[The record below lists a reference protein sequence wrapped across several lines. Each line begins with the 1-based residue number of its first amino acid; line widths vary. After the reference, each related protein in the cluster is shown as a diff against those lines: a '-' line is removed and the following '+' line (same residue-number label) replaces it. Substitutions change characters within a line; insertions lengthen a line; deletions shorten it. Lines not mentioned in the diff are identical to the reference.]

1 MAVERKKEKTKTP
14 AELAQEETKASA
26 GGKASEGEAKPQP
39 ARKRQSAA
47 EGKGGAAESAKPARK
62 RASAKGKATADN
74 SEKAAKAAAKAAAK
88 TATSEAAKGS
98 EQAPA
103 ESGDQAAPARR
114 TPAPRR
120 RRTPRAEEPAPIRA
134 RPVVRAQA
142 KYVRSSAR
150 KARLV
155 IEHIRGKPIDE
166 ARAVLRHT
174 PRGVA
179 RDLEKLLNS
188 AIANAENNH
197 DLVGDDLF
205 VKEAYADEGPTLK
218 RFRPRALGRAT
229 RIRKRTSHLTLTL
242 TPKD

>member
-1 MAVERKKEKTKTP
+1 MAVERKKEKGKTP
-14 AELAQEETKASA
+14 AELAQEETKADEQSKAA
-26 GGKASEGEAKPQP
+26 GKGAKPQDAAKSGQKRQP
-39 ARKRQSAA
+39 ARKS
-47 EGKGGAAESAKPARK
+47 
-62 RASAKGKATADN
+62 ASAKGKAAVEGMAET
-74 SEKAAKAAAKAAAK
+74 AAKAAAD
-88 TATSEAAKGS
+88 EPAKGS
-98 EQAPA
+98 EQAPRKA
-103 ESGDQAAPARR
+103 ASKAASKAAGKADQAAPARR

-120 RRTPRAEEPAPIRA
+120 RRTPRAEEPVPIRA

-197 DLVGDDLF
+197 DLVGDDLL

>member
-14 AELAQEETKASA
+14 AELAQEETKGAKEQDAS
-26 GGKASEGEAKPQP
+26 KTEQKPQP
-39 ARKRQSAA
+39 TRKRQPAA

-62 RASAKGKATADN
+62 RASAKGKATADTA
-74 SEKAAKAAAKAAAK
+74 KAAATAAATAAAKAAPG
-88 TATSEAAKGS
+88 EAAKGS
-98 EQAPA
+98 EQAPG
-103 ESGDQAAPARR
+103 EPGDQAAPARR
-114 TPAPRR
+114 TPGSRG
-120 RRTPRAEEPAPIRA
+120 RRTRRAEEPAPIRA

-155 IEHIRGKPIDE
+155 IEHIRGKRIDE

-218 RFRPRALGRAT
+218 RFRPRAQGRAT

>member
-14 AELAQEETKASA
+14 AELAQEETKETKETKAAA
-26 GGKASEGEAKPQP
+26 GGKASEGETKSGQKRQP
-39 ARKRQSAA
+39 ARKRQAAA
-47 EGKGGAAESAKPARK
+47 EGKQGAPESAKPARK
-62 RASAKGKATADN
+62 SPSAKGKAAAEGTT
-74 SEKAAKAAAKAAAK
+74 KAAKATKA
-88 TATSEAAKGS
+88 TA
-98 EQAPA
+98 
-103 ESGDQAAPARR
+103 GDQAAPA
-114 TPAPRR
+114 PGAPTSRR

-166 ARAVLRHT
+166 ARALLRHT

-218 RFRPRALGRAT
+218 RFRPRAQGRAT